1 MRVGIDLGGTK
12 IEIAVL
18 DEGNNIILRER
29 VPAPQGD
36 YATTVQAIKELVAS
50 IESRLKTPPRIGIGV
65 PGTISPET
73 GLMKNA
79 NSVWLNGKPLSRDL
93 EQALDKKIRIANDA
107 NCFTL
112 SEAVD
117 GAGQNAN
124 VIFGVILGT
133 GVGGGIVVNKR
144 ILTGA
149 HAIAGEWGHNRF
161 PKGTDNEHRLTNC
174 YCGKEGCIETFLS
187 GPALAAD
194 YTARTGD
201 TLTPTEITD
210 QAANMD
216 KLACAILD
224 GYFDRLAR
232 ALSTII
238 NVLDP
243 DVVILGGGLSKISA
257 LYEEVP
263 QRLSDYVFSDIC
275 KTPILENVHGDSSGV
290 RGAAWLWGE
299 KLFSPPR

>member
-1 MRVGIDLGGTK
+1 
-12 IEIAVL
+12 
-18 DEGNNIILRER
+18 
-29 VPAPQGD
+29 
-36 YATTVQAIKELVAS
+36 
-50 IESRLKTPPRIGIGV
+50 
-65 PGTISPET
+65 
-73 GLMKNA
+73 
-79 NSVWLNGKPLSRDL
+79 
-93 EQALDKKIRIANDA
+93 
-107 NCFTL
+107 
-112 SEAVD
+112 
-117 GAGQNAN
+117 
-124 VIFGVILGT
+124 
-133 GVGGGIVVNKR
+133 
-144 ILTGA
+144 
-149 HAIAGEWGHNRF
+149 
-161 PKGTDNEHRLTNC
+161 
-174 YCGKEGCIETFLS
+174 
-187 GPALAAD
+187 
-194 YTARTGD
+194 
-201 TLTPTEITD
+201 
-210 QAANMD
+210 MD